1 MVGSSEIS
9 ASELHTAMDL
19 EWRLPVRRVDGTE
32 HAVAVRPSTSIGLLR
47 ARVPPAAAAAGTA
60 AGGDGGG
67 GRTRTRLLFGG
78 RELGCCD
85 DALTL
90 ADVGVTPKDFI
101 VAVTIRSKKRSR
113 AVSPAVSPQQQQQQ
127 QQSPTA
133 GGWHDHGTSCRCDQC
148 LRVLSNGN
156 DGPGSGERVHSSSGG
171 SSAATA
177 MSTPARDAA
186 TSDAA
191 VPGLSLSLSVEDQEA
206 IAPAP
211 PPPRPPG
218 QAAIRQTTLHVS
230 RRPVMLLWASAV
242 AFRLGYPR
250 DEALSLAGAVAT
262 IFAQFKAKRLGIRCA
277 PAQTPSRPR
286 ARPCTQISASSS
298 VRGGGCRC
306 GGCRA
311 RAVAHRLA
319 AAPDV

>member
-1 MVGSSEIS
+1 LHFGRKSGLLLLNFHFDHDHRCSHPAPLLPLHFAGPSTSPAEAMVGSSEIS

-32 HAVAVRPSTSIGLLR
+32 HTVAVRPSTSIGLLR
-47 ARVPPAAAAAGTA
+47 ARVPPAAAAAAAGTA

-78 RELGCCD
+78 RELGCGD

-113 AVSPAVSPQQQQQQ
+113 AVSPAVSPQQQQQKQ
-127 QQSPTA
+127 QQSLATS
-133 GGWHDHGTSCRCDQC
+133 GWHDHGTSCRCNQC

-156 DGPGSGERVHSSSGG
+156 DGPGSGERAHSSSGG

-191 VPGLSLSLSVEDQEA
+191 VPGLSLSLSVEDQDA
-206 IAPAP
+206 VAPAP

-242 AFRLGYPR
+242 AFR
-250 DEALSLAGAVAT
+250 
-262 IFAQFKAKRLGIRCA
+262 
-277 PAQTPSRPR
+277 
-286 ARPCTQISASSS
+286 
-298 VRGGGCRC
+298 GG
-306 GGCRA
+306 
-311 RAVAHRLA
+311 
-319 AAPDV
+319 P